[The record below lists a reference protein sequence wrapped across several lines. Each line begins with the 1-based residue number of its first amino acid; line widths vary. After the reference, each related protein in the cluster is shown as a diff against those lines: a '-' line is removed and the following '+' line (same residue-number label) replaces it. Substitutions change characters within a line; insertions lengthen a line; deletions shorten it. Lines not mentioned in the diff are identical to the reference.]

1 MANEVKSTE
10 AKAKVDRKSKKV
22 VKKSDKG
29 GKSSFAPDFAK
40 ATTGKKATED
50 IGAKKKVAPR
60 KFGHGKK
67 YLAVLPKVDKN
78 KFYPAIEAIQLVKE
92 TSPVKFD
99 ATVELHMQ
107 MGLDPKKSE
116 QNIRSTVTLPA
127 GTGKTLKILVL
138 AEAGDAEKAKKAGAD
153 FAGLEDM
160 IEKISKGWLGF
171 DVVIATPA
179 VMPQIGKLGQTLGT
193 KGLMPNPKAGTV
205 TTDVAKAVEEF
216 KKGKVEFR
224 LDKDAIIHMGIGKV
238 SFTAENLLAN
248 LNIILG
254 AVRAAKPGS
263 SKGTYIKRLS
273 LASTMGPG
281 VKIDPG
287 PI

>member
-1 MANEVKSTE
+1 MTE
-10 AKAKVDRKSKKV
+10 KKTTAKKT

-29 GKSSFAPDFAK
+29 GASSFAKPTTPK
-40 ATTGKKATED
+40 ATTGQRATED

-67 YLAVLPKVDKN
+67 YLAVLPKVDKT
-78 KFYPAIEAIQLVKE
+78 KLYPVAEAIQLVKE

-99 ATVELHMQ
+99 ATAELHLQ

-116 QNIRSTVTLPA
+116 QNIRGSISLPA
-127 GTGKTLKILVL
+127 GTGKMPKILVL
-138 AEAGDAEKAKKAGAD
+138 AETADVEKAKKAGAD
-153 FAGLEDM
+153 FAGLEEM

-205 TTDVAKAVEEF
+205 TTDVAKTVEEF

-224 LDKDAIIHMGIGKV
+224 LDKDAIIHLGFGKV
-238 SFTAENLLAN
+238 SFAVADLQAN
-248 LNIILG
+248 LTALIS
-254 AVRAAKPGS
+254 AVRAAKPNS
-263 SKGTYIKRLS
+263 AKGTYIKKLS

-281 VKIDPG
+281 IKIDLG
-287 PI
+287 SI